1 MLRRPLM
8 LLLLLTAVFASA
20 VPAAAQ
26 ERPLTV
32 LLPLEFAD
40 LDPAEILSGDQSM
53 VMYHIYCRLYT
64 FNESMEPVP
73 DLVVQESVSADN
85 KTWTLRLRKGVT
97 FHDGTPVNAQSVKY
111 AVERMRRKGGSQR
124 VLFQAISE
132 VRTDGEDT
140 VVIVTTKPFP
150 SLRNSFAHFNAGL
163 MSEKAD
169 AQLGDRF
176 GVQPVS
182 CGPYVFK
189 EWIRGARI
197 VTVRN
202 PTYYGPKPAYETLR
216 FDFVPEVTTRLFMV
230 QKGTGDI
237 ALRLGPA
244 EAKKLEGSKVRV
256 HRIEGRNMF
265 YELNAAIAP
274 TNDLRVR
281 QAINHAVDKKTIID
295 KVLQGAGSP
304 STSVIEKM
312 LWGHK
317 ETGTYA
323 YNPDRARQLLK
334 EANAV
339 NAKVVLLSPENR
351 YLLDSQVSQ
360 AVAGYLKA
368 VGLDVDLKVV
378 GDWPGYLDTAKKKEF
393 HLWMLGWGGSTG
405 DPDQLL
411 QSVFHSRRA
420 GSLWNLMGYKNPAID
435 ELIDTAAST
444 FDPAKRRAIYVDIQK
459 RLFDDA
465 PWLFMY
471 RATNFSGVSE
481 RVKEIHTLSGPE
493 FHYLF
498 PIPK

>member
-176 GVQPVS
+176 GVQPV
-182 CGPYVFK
+182 
-189 EWIRGARI
+189 R
-197 VTVRN
+197 
-202 PTYYGPKPAYETLR
+202 
-216 FDFVPEVTTRLFMV
+216 
-230 QKGTGDI
+230 
-237 ALRLGPA
+237 
-244 EAKKLEGSKVRV
+244 
-256 HRIEGRNMF
+256 
-265 YELNAAIAP
+265 
-274 TNDLRVR
+274 
-281 QAINHAVDKKTIID
+281 
-295 KVLQGAGSP
+295 
-304 STSVIEKM
+304 
-312 LWGHK
+312 
-317 ETGTYA
+317 
-323 YNPDRARQLLK
+323 
-334 EANAV
+334 
-339 NAKVVLLSPENR
+339 
-351 YLLDSQVSQ
+351 
-360 AVAGYLKA
+360 
-368 VGLDVDLKVV
+368 
-378 GDWPGYLDTAKKKEF
+378 
-393 HLWMLGWGGSTG
+393 
-405 DPDQLL
+405 
-411 QSVFHSRRA
+411 
-420 GSLWNLMGYKNPAID
+420 
-435 ELIDTAAST
+435 
-444 FDPAKRRAIYVDIQK
+444 
-459 RLFDDA
+459 
-465 PWLFMY
+465 
-471 RATNFSGVSE
+471 
-481 RVKEIHTLSGPE
+481 
-493 FHYLF
+493 
-498 PIPK
+498 